1 MNSKNIS
8 YIVIAILVIII
19 YLGRCSNST
28 IITSPKI
35 ITIID
40 TITITDT
47 VKSKP
52 KFIKGDSIPYA
63 KWDTMYIPD
72 TSYRGLKR
80 QYFEMANNYL
90 SNRYYSDTLKIKDSI
105 TGWIFVTDTVQKNLL
120 TGRGYAY
127 SLSYPKVTTI
137 ITLPAPKVRQVYIG
151 GQLSGNQ
158 SSPISKA
165 EIGLLYKDKKDQI
178 FGVHLGYSNQIE
190 FGVSSYWKIKLK

>member
-1 MNSKNIS
+1 MNSKNLP

-28 IITSPKI
+28 IITPPKI

-40 TITITDT
+40 TIIIRDT
-47 VKSKP
+47 VTSKP
-52 KFIKGDSIPYA
+52 KLIKGDPIPYA

-80 QYFEMANNYL
+80 QYFTMANDYL
-90 SNRYYSDTLKIKDSI
+90 SNKYYSDTLKIKDSI
-105 TGWIFVTDTVQKNLL
+105 TGWIAVTDTVQKNKLV
-120 TGRGYAY
+120 GRRYAY
-127 SLSYPKVTTI
+127 SLSYPKVTTLI
-137 ITLPAPKVRQVYIG
+137 IEPAPKVRQVYVG

-158 SSPISKA
+158 STPISKA
-165 EIGLLYKDKKDQI
+165 ELGLLYKDRKDQI
-178 FGVHLGYSNQIE
+178 FGVHLGYSNRIE

>member
-1 MNSKNIS
+1 MNSKNLP

-19 YLGRCSNST
+19 YLGRCSNPT
-28 IITSPKI
+28 IITPPKV

-40 TITITDT
+40 TIRITDT

-52 KFIKGDSIPYA
+52 KLIKGDSIPYA

>member
-1 MNSKNIS
+1 MNSKNLP

-19 YLGRCSNST
+19 YLGRCSNPT
-28 IITSPKI
+28 IITEPKV

-40 TITITDT
+40 TIKITDT

-52 KFIKGDSIPYA
+52 KFIKGDSVPYA

-80 QYFEMANNYL
+80 QYFAMASNYL
-90 SNRYYSDTLKIKDSI
+90 SSRYYSDTLKINDSI
-105 TGWIFVTDTVQKNLL
+105 TGWIFVKDTVQKNLL
-120 TGRGYAY
+120 VGRGYEY

-137 ITLPAPKVRQVYIG
+137 ITLPAPKVRQVYVG

-158 SSPISKA
+158 STPIYKA
-165 EIGLLYKDKKDQI
+165 ELGLLYKNRKDQI

>member
-1 MNSKNIS
+1 MNSKNLP
-8 YIVIAILVIII
+8 YIVIAVLILIIC
-19 YLGRCSNST
+19 LGRCKT
-28 IITSPKI
+28 PIVIPPPTV

-40 TITITDT
+40 TIKITDT

-52 KFIKGDSIPYA
+52 KLIKGDSIPYE
-63 KWDTMYIPD
+63 KWDTLYIPD
-72 TSYRGLKR
+72 TSYKGLKR

-90 SNRYYSDTLKIKDSI
+90 SNRYYSDTLKINDSI
-105 TGWIFVTDTVQKNLL
+105 TGWIAVTDTVQKNLL

-127 SLSYPKVTTI
+127 SLSYPKVTTLI
-137 ITLPAPKVRQVYIG
+137 IEPAPKVRQVYVG

-158 SSPISKA
+158 SSPIAKA
-165 EIGLLYKDKKDQI
+165 EVGLLYKDKKDQV